1 MDTWETVNQ
10 CAEKLDEV
18 EIRVVSLLEGLIP
31 GEPGLSDKH
40 PQDIIEYVRIKE
52 GAEGGEMRA
61 EYEP

>member
-1 MDTWETVNQ
+1 M
-10 CAEKLDEV
+10 
-18 EIRVVSLLEGLIP
+18 VSLLEGLIP